1 MRSKFNLFSFPALF
15 LIFTIFYYVVPLIIF
30 DSFGKVAIQNITVW
44 IYDNSKIIYSVC
56 LIVALSL
63 TLFFFKDNNNNFER
77 YRSYYLNSSKLFMPI
92 YIILIIF
99 NLLFLAERIL
109 NLDINNFLELNRNEL
124 LINSN
129 SKISESLSLICKL
142 LLISF
147 CVVNSIICRKFKFL
161 YPLLIIL
168 IADISILSR
177 GLILALI
184 IGLGS
189 FLNFTNYKY
198 KKSYFI
204 VFIAAIFFMRQIL
217 TGHILDVFDTS
228 ENRFEF
234 LGEFMN
240 TFSGA
245 VLLSNGNFD
254 LSSELA
260 FNSIYGYFKP
270 PIIPNFFEFPEA
282 ISPAMIFDEFFSA
295 NYNISGLAGGLLME
309 MIVFS
314 PIFCI
319 LLIFIIFLFL
329 RFIINTKSYILKIF
343 YIFCL
348 IQLPSV
354 FRWSLFTYVG
364 NNIFSMIYIFL
375 PLLIVE
381 FFSNQKIKKFK

>member
-1 MRSKFNLFSFPALF
+1 
-15 LIFTIFYYVVPLIIF
+15 
-30 DSFGKVAIQNITVW
+30 
-44 IYDNSKIIYSVC
+44 
-56 LIVALSL
+56 
-63 TLFFFKDNNNNFER
+63 
-77 YRSYYLNSSKLFMPI
+77 
-92 YIILIIF
+92 
-99 NLLFLAERIL
+99 
-109 NLDINNFLELNRNEL
+109 
-124 LINSN
+124 
-129 SKISESLSLICKL
+129 
-142 LLISF
+142 
-147 CVVNSIICRKFKFL
+147 
-161 YPLLIIL
+161 
-168 IADISILSR
+168 
-177 GLILALI
+177 LALI

-381 FFSNQKIKKFK
+381 FFSNQKIKKFLRNFRLQHCSLFFLSGF